1 MDPVAESF
9 RRIVEEIYWQE
20 SLEEAERTLEE
31 RIRNMDRDLRELLL
45 ERRREYCGDPK
56 SVLSV
61 LSLEALLSSDDNADS
76 TEKKLAVLKAMV
88 SSAFLLQ
95 CTPTWQEL
103 DSEEKA
109 WILAPLYRASY
120 GLELASKGSHV
131 DEFHLSHAVEMLEIA
146 LQRAEMLGL
155 IEEMREHI
163 EKLASKL
170 LEESI

>member
-1 MDPVAESF
+1 M
-9 RRIVEEIYWQE
+9 
-20 SLEEAERTLEE
+20 
-31 RIRNMDRDLRELLL
+31 
-45 ERRREYCGDPK
+45 
-56 SVLSV
+56 
-61 LSLEALLSSDDNADS
+61 
-76 TEKKLAVLKAMV
+76 
-88 SSAFLLQ
+88 
-95 CTPTWQEL
+95 
-103 DSEEKA
+103 
-109 WILAPLYRASY
+109 YRASY